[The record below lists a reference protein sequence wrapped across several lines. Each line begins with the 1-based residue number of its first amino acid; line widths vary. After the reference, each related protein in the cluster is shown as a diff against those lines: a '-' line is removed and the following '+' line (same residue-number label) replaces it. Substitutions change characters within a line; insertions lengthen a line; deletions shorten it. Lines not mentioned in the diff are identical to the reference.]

1 MRKRRLHNF
10 GHICLFARL
19 RTEKRSHQRT
29 KSERIKCE
37 RKKIV
42 RQQQQEHKQSAPQQK
57 QYAQTCAL
65 HESKWHC
72 MRCNGNSDRN
82 ENLYTLSKRHTH
94 RHTRSDSTTIL
105 YMDDWVFRGYVSAR
119 VWVWVGLYSSKREWR
134 VFCWRVS
141 RMEITMLL
149 WECMN
154 RIQYPCERNENKGI
168 MFPHNVTVHVCVC
181 VSVYVCEYD
190 SHRWIKA
197 MKIPMYCIVL
207 NLRFQPICTVKS
219 EFRPFVWEKAISK

>member
-29 KSERIKCE
+29 KSKRIKCE

-94 RHTRSDSTTIL
+94 TDTLEAIAPLFFTWTT
-105 YMDDWVFRGYVSAR
+105 
-119 VWVWVGLYSSKREWR
+119 
-134 VFCWRVS
+134 
-141 RMEITMLL
+141 
-149 WECMN
+149 ECFEDMCP
-154 RIQYPCERNENKGI
+154 R
-168 MFPHNVTVHVCVC
+168 
-181 VSVYVCEYD
+181 VCECEWD
-190 SHRWIKA
+190 
-197 MKIPMYCIVL
+197 CIAASV
-207 NLRFQPICTVKS
+207 S
-219 EFRPFVWEKAISK
+219 EESFAEE

>member
-29 KSERIKCE
+29 RSERIKCE

-42 RQQQQEHKQSAPQQK
+42 RGSNNKSISRAHHNKNN
-57 QYAQTCAL
+57 
-65 HESKWHC
+65 
-72 MRCNGNSDRN
+72 MRKRVPYTSPNGTVCDAMEIRIGTKTFTHYPSD
-82 ENLYTLSKRHTH
+82 THTH

-105 YMDDWVFRGYVSAR
+105 DNMDDWVFRGYVSAR

-168 MFPHNVTVHVCVC
+168 MFTVHVCVC

-197 MKIPMYCIVL
+197 KKIPMYCIVL